1 MPMKKRVERHEE
13 RGQTEK
19 GNDEAERAGDRV
31 AIDDDRRTEAEHEQR
46 EDPKENRRHHATQL
60 AVVILNEV
68 KDRTF
73 GVGCAPPLNVVRSS
87 LRSDDGVH
95 FFSFHFNTT
104 PCMTPPISSSF
115 SLSCTISA
123 RVKPVM
129 A

>member
-1 MPMKKRVERHEE
+1 MPMKNASSDMKSAARP
-13 RGQTEK
+13 EK
-19 GNDEAERAGDRV
+19 ETTRLSAL
-31 AIDDDRRTEAEHEQR
+31 AIGLRLITTAAPKTEHEQR
-46 EDPKENRRHHATQL
+46 EDPEKESETREVEIRLADLIERHWIT
-60 AVVILNEV
+60 E
-68 KDRTF
+68 
-73 GVGCAPPLNVVRSS
+73 
-87 LRSDDGVH
+87 SDAH